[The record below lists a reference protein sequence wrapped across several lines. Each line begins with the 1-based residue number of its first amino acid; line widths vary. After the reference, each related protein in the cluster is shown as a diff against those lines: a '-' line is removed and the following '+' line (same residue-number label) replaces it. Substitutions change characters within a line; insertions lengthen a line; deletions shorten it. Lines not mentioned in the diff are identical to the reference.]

1 MKHDVFKSN
10 MIKKRRSSMKRVFLA
25 LIILFPF
32 LLLSTPVE
40 KEQIKNMF
48 LSHTRF
54 LSDDITEGRGP
65 GLKGMEIAEKYIVS
79 FMEYLGLK
87 PAFRGSYYQWI
98 DTRGSTIFPKRFD
111 IETPKGVLELEFS
124 KDYVLTSNHEEKQVS
139 LSSLPIVFVG
149 YGIKADEF
157 RWDDYKNVDVRG
169 KVLLFLVNDPPSED
183 PKFFDGKGMTYY
195 GRWTYKFEEA
205 ERRGAVG
212 ALIIHITEKAG
223 YGWDV
228 VQNSWTGEQIFRRG
242 TENKNLKFNG
252 WITKAIAEKL
262 FESCGFTLS
271 DMIKK
276 AENRKFKP
284 VNLPIKIN
292 VNFENKERDVRTANL
307 AGIVEGKSRK
317 DEYIVFSAHYDHLG
331 YKPDYPGED
340 KIFNGAL
347 DNASGVACAL
357 IIAKLLMDEP
367 PERSVIIFIPT
378 LEEAGLDGTKYFL
391 KNPPVAKEKM
401 ILNINVDSVNIWG
414 VVNDF
419 VLRGIE
425 YYDLK
430 GVPEKISSALGLK
443 IKPDPNPEFGSFF
456 RSDHF
461 PFAVEGI
468 PAISVSAGNEFV
480 GKPADYSEKIIW
492 DYISKHYHKPSDE
505 LRNDWDLDSVIQEI
519 LFVYKLTREFTDSE
533 IKPEIKPF
541 TPLYYWSK
549 ILKDL
554 P

>member
-1 MKHDVFKSN
+1 
-10 MIKKRRSSMKRVFLA
+10 MKRFIIVLLIFLSS
-25 LIILFPF
+25 LI
-32 LLLSTPVE
+32 LLKSQE
-40 KEQIKNMF
+40 KEQIKNWF
-48 LSHTRF
+48 LAHTRF

-65 GLKGMEIAEKYIVS
+65 GLKGMEIAGKYIVS

-87 PAFRGSYYQWI
+87 PAFDGSYYQWLE
-98 DTRGSTIFPKRFD
+98 TRGSKIIPEKFE
-111 IETPKGVLELEFS
+111 IETPKGLLSLDFI
-124 KDYVLTSNHEEKQVS
+124 KDYVMTSNHGDKQILLKSV
-139 LSSLPIVFVG
+139 PVVFVG
-149 YGIKADEF
+149 YGIKAEEYK
-157 RWDDYKNVDVRG
+157 WDDYKGMDVKG
-169 KVLLFLVNDPPSED
+169 KILLFLVNDPPSDD

-212 ALIIHITEKAG
+212 ALIIHITQTAG

-228 VQNSWTGEQIFRRG
+228 VQNSWSGEQIFRKG
-242 TENKNLKFNG
+242 SENKNLKFNG
-252 WITKAIAEKL
+252 WITKDLAEKL
-262 FESCGFTLS
+262 FEACGLTFS
-271 DMIKK
+271 DMMKRAGSK
-276 AENRKFKP
+276 KFKP
-284 VNLPIKIN
+284 VPLPLKIN
-292 VNFENKERDVRTANL
+292 VQFKNEEREIRTANI
-307 AGIVEGKSRK
+307 AGIVEGKIRK

-331 YKPDYPGED
+331 LKPDYPGDD

-357 IIAKLLMDEP
+357 IVAKLLMDDP

-378 LEEAGLDGTKYFL
+378 LEEAGLDGTKYFV
-391 KNPPVAKEKM
+391 KNPPVPKDKI
-401 ILNINVDSVNIWG
+401 ILNINVDSMNIWG
-414 VVNDF
+414 IVNDF

-430 GVPEKISSALGLK
+430 GIPERLSSKMGVK

-468 PAISVSAGNEFV
+468 PAVSVSAGNEFV
-480 GKPADYSEKIIW
+480 GKPSDYSEKIIW

-505 LRNDWDLDSVIQEI
+505 LRDDWDLNSVTQEI
-519 LFVYKLTREFTDSE
+519 MFVYQLTREFANSDV
-533 IKPEIKPF
+533 KPEIKPL
-541 TPLYYWSK
+541 TQLYYWSK
-549 ILKDL
+549 VLKEL

>member
-1 MKHDVFKSN
+1 
-10 MIKKRRSSMKRVFLA
+10 MKRVVILLIIFLPLFLLSNPQDQESIKSWFLA
-25 LIILFPF
+25 
-32 LLLSTPVE
+32 
-40 KEQIKNMF
+40 
-48 LSHTRF
+48 HTRF

-65 GLKGMEIAEKYIVS
+65 GLKGMEIAGKYIVS

-87 PAFRGSYYQWI
+87 PAFNGSHYQWLK
-98 DTRGSTIFPKRFD
+98 TRGSTIIPQRFE
-111 IETPKGVLELEFS
+111 IETPKGSLNLEFS
-124 KDYVLTSNHEEKQVS
+124 KDYVITSNHEEKGIL
-139 LSSLPIVFVG
+139 LSSIPFVFVG
-149 YGIKADEF
+149 YGIKAEEYK
-157 RWDDYKNVDVRG
+157 WDDYKGVDVRN
-169 KVLLFLVNDPPSED
+169 KILLFLVNDPPSED

-205 ERRGAVG
+205 ERRGAIG

-228 VQNSWTGEQIFRRG
+228 VQNSWSGEQIFRKG
-242 TENKNLKFNG
+242 SENKYLRFNG
-252 WITKAIAEKL
+252 WITKDLAEKL
-262 FESCGFTLS
+262 FQSCGYTLS
-271 DMIKK
+271 DMMKR
-276 AENRKFKP
+276 AESRKFKP
-284 VNLPIKIN
+284 FSLPLKIN
-292 VNFENKERDVRTANL
+292 IQFENKEREVRTANI

-317 DEYIVFSAHYDHLG
+317 DEYIILSAHYDHLG
-331 YKPDYPGED
+331 LKPDYPGDD

-357 IIAKLLMDEP
+357 IIARLMKETL

-378 LEEAGLDGTKYFL
+378 LEEAGLDGTKFFV
-391 KNPPVAKEKM
+391 KNPPVPKEK
-401 ILNINVDSVNIWG
+401 ILLNINVDSMNIWG
-414 VVNDF
+414 IVNDF

-430 GVPEKISSALGLK
+430 GVPEKLSSKLGVK

-468 PAISVSAGNEFV
+468 PAVSVSAGNEFA
-480 GKPADYSEKIIW
+480 GKPPDYSNKIIW

-505 LRNDWDLDSVIQEI
+505 LRDDWDLDSVVQEI
-519 LFVYKLTREFTDSE
+519 LFVYQLLREFADTE
-533 IKPEIKPF
+533 IRPEIKPM
-541 TPLYYWSK
+541 TQLYYWSK
-549 ILKDL
+549 ILKEL

>member
-1 MKHDVFKSN
+1 
-10 MIKKRRSSMKRVFLA
+10 MKRLVSIFLIFIPFF
-25 LIILFPF
+25 LIAYPQ
-32 LLLSTPVE
+32 E
-40 KEQIKNMF
+40 REQIKNWF

-87 PAFRGSYYQWI
+87 PAFNGSYYQWLE
-98 DTRGSTIFPKRFD
+98 TRGSTIIPKKFE
-111 IETPKGVLELEFS
+111 IITPKGSLNLEFS
-124 KDYVLTSNHEEKQVS
+124 KDYVMTSNHEEKEVS
-139 LSSLPIVFVG
+139 LNTVPLVFVG
-149 YGIKADEF
+149 YGIKADEYK
-157 RWDDYKNVDVRG
+157 WDDYKNVDVSG
-169 KVLLFLVNDPPSED
+169 KILLFLVNDPPSED
-183 PKFFDGKGMTYY
+183 TKFFDGKGMTYY

-205 ERRGAVG
+205 ERRGAIG
-212 ALIIHITEKAG
+212 ALIIHITETAG

-228 VQNSWTGEQIFRRG
+228 VQNSWSGEQIFRKG
-242 TENKNLKFNG
+242 SENKNLRFNG
-252 WITKAIAEKL
+252 WITKSLAEKL
-262 FESCGFTLS
+262 FESCGFSLS
-271 DMIKK
+271 DMMKR
-276 AENRKFKP
+276 AESRKFKP
-284 VNLPIKIN
+284 VNLPLKIN
-292 VNFENKERDVRTANL
+292 VQFKKEERVIKTANL

-317 DEYIVFSAHYDHLG
+317 DECIVFSAHYDHLG
-331 YKPDYPGED
+331 LKPDYPGED

-357 IIAKLLMDEP
+357 IVAKFLMENP

-378 LEEAGLDGTKYFL
+378 LEEAGLDGTKYFV
-391 KNPPVAKEKM
+391 KNPPVPKDK
-401 ILNINVDSVNIWG
+401 ILIDINVDSMNIWG
-414 VVNDF
+414 IVNDF

-430 GVPEKISSALGLK
+430 GVPERLSSRLGVK

-468 PAISVSAGNEFV
+468 PAVSISAGNEFV
-480 GKPADYSEKIIW
+480 GKPSDYSNKIIW

-505 LRNDWDLDSVIQEI
+505 LRDDWDIDSVIQEI
-519 LFVYKLTREFTDSE
+519 LFVYQLTREFADSDV
-533 IKPEIKPF
+533 KPEIKPM
-541 TPLYYWSK
+541 TQLYYWSK